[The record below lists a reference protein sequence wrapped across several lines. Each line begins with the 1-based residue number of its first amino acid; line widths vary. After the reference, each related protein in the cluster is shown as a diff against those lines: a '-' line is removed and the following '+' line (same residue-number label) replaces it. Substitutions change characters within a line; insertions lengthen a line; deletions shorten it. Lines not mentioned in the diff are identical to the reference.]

1 MVPTWKRIVAFT
13 MDMILLLVLLQ
24 LLGEIL
30 PNAYPDQVK
39 NEFDQLIINA
49 RHLSQQNESYLKQ
62 TTEFIGNSQ
71 FSPETYQMLK
81 TMFLLACLIP
91 TAYFFISELFFEVRL
106 WAKQPFAY
114 E

>member
-1 MVPTWKRIVAFT
+1 MNSDSTVPDVSPMEFGMVPTWKRIVAFT

-30 PNAYPDQVK
+30 PNAPDQVK

-71 FSPETYQMLK
+71 FSPETCK
-81 TMFLLACLIP
+81 C
-91 TAYFFISELFFEVRL
+91 
-106 WAKQPFAY
+106 
-114 E
+114 